1 MLLCCCAA
9 VLLCCC
15 AAVLLCC
22 CAAVLLCCCAAG
34 QDDWTPL
41 YRAIVQGSHV
51 RGISCVVKVL
61 LQAGADPGAR
71 ILGILAPQRRAFC
84 MFTSLL
90 VDHSFKPLVW
100 LVLGILAMR
109 GVPAPDTAMSGLLME
124 DDRIPSCYAGS
135 TDELR
140 WGQQR
145 RARRWREA
153 AAWQRRDVVFIFG
166 STGEDCGY
174 APDQPWTSDFERP
187 AMAPHERRAAITE
200 SDDRKRGRSSTAALQ
215 HDSCILR
222 LPNIQ
227 PRGPA
232 GGGPFSW

>member
-1 MLLCCCAA
+1 MRETTADLQGFSGGGGRGRGDGLLCCCAVMLLCCCAA

-22 CAAVLLCCCAAG
+22 CAAVLLCCWPG
-34 QDDWTPL
+34 RLDTSVSSDRT
-41 YRAIVQGSHV
+41 V
-51 RGISCVVKVL
+51 SCVVKVL

-153 AAWQRRDVVFIFG
+153 AAWQRRAVVFIFDL
-166 STGEDCGY
+166 T
-174 APDQPWTSDFERP
+174 
-187 AMAPHERRAAITE
+187 
-200 SDDRKRGRSSTAALQ
+200 L
-215 HDSCILR
+215 
-222 LPNIQ
+222 
-227 PRGPA
+227 
-232 GGGPFSW
+232 